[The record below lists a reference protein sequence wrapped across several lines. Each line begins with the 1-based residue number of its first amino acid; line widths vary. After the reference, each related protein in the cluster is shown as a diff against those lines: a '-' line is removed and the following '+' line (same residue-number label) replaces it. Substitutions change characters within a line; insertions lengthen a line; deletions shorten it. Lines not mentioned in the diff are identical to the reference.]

1 MNNQELELKI
11 KEIIEMPN
19 MFDMIIAAKDF
30 EKDYKASD
38 FYKATK
44 MSLMEVI
51 KDAKVFYGINIENIK
66 NKLQTMINGLDM
78 NSLNDLF
85 NQVGEVFA
93 KENTETL
100 QMLSELKDFKDIIK
114 KD

>member
-30 EKDYKASD
+30 EKDYKTSD
-38 FYKATK
+38 FYKVTK

-51 KDAKVFYGINIENIK
+51 KDAKMYYSFSYNGILEKIQSLINDLDFNKVNDLLDQLSSTFEQEN
-66 NKLQTMINGLDM
+66 NETMTMIN
-78 NSLNDLF
+78 
-85 NQVGEVFA
+85 
-93 KENTETL
+93 
-100 QMLSELKDFKDIIK
+100 ELKDFKNIVNK
-114 KD
+114 

>member
-30 EKDYKASD
+30 EKDYKTSD

-44 MSLMEVI
+44 ISLMEII
-51 KDAKVFYGINIENIK
+51 KDAKVFYGINMESIK
-66 NKLQTMINGLDM
+66 TKLQTIISGLDIS
-78 NSLNDLF
+78 NLNALF
-85 NQVGEVFA
+85 DQVGEVFA
-93 KENTETL
+93 KENAETME
-100 QMLSELKDFKDIIK
+100 MLGELKDFKDIIK